1 MASCRRWGDLSGRGF
16 LHGNHRAEPAG
27 VHASGRCG
35 VPNRRPDLLIE
46 AWAAGSGREFLGSTR
61 RPVGLHGQ
69 VRDIEFWRRG
79 FAGRGRPCAQELGR
93 RSGEGVSGRGDQAL
107 CGRTCEPHPRRPW
120 RPGWWSG
127 STGSAG
133 RAGRPRRAGHTGR
146 TNCSGRPGRSG
157 RTWWTGRRSRPG
169 LGGGPGADDGH
180 QRRGGRNGWSA
191 VGPLPYLDATY
202 KTQLAEAVKTYV
214 VQLDKDMAAT
224 PFGVPPS
231 LRGWGG
237 SGGVVDFGFRMY
249 FLHKAFPD
257 IVSPE
262 YTLRAA
268 NYILGTHPASRTSY
282 VSSVGT
288 SSKLKAYGNNRADN
302 TFIPGGVIPG
312 YVIIKP
318 DFPEC
323 IDDFG
328 FLWFEHEYVIG
339 EAASWIL
346 AANAADAIVR

>member
-1 MASCRRWGDLSGRGF
+1 MLQR
-16 LHGNHRAEPAG
+16 
-27 VHASGRCG
+27 
-35 VPNRRPDLLIE
+35 I
-46 AWAAGSGREFLGSTR
+46 
-61 RPVGLHGQ
+61 GQ
-69 VRDIEFWRRG
+69 
-79 FAGRGRPCAQELGR
+79 
-93 RSGEGVSGRGDQAL
+93 
-107 CGRTCEPHPRRPW
+107 
-120 RPGWWSG
+120 
-127 STGSAG
+127 
-133 RAGRPRRAGHTGR
+133 
-146 TNCSGRPGRSG
+146 
-157 RTWWTGRRSRPG
+157 
-169 LGGGPGADDGH
+169 
-180 QRRGGRNGWSA
+180 NGWSA
-191 VGPLPYLDATY
+191 VRALPYLDATY

-268 NYILGTHPASRTSY
+268 NYILGTHPASSTSY

-328 FLWFEHEYVIG
+328 FLVIG